1 MLVAMVGKN
10 NMSKIKEL
18 SVILLIAAIMM
29 PTVCPGGVSEGVS
42 ETELY
47 TLSESNNVFISD
59 SIGMIELDRSLE
71 DTINEKLISGRPV
84 VSIGSLNDLGTDVC
98 LIRPSVSC
106 DASGIY
112 YNESLGVSCVF
123 EANGDNALDN
133 AIEWANNIESE
144 VLERG
149 YGGDGDY
156 LWFDECA
163 ERDNFKLY
171 VRTDFHRLG
180 VAGTETY
187 YSIHHYVNPIVK
199 NTSDGRETSSVVVE
213 GDLSNYPFC
222 RLLNSSP
229 SDSPVPDYTGTISVG
244 VSGGMSGFTPS
255 VSASLSLSWDF
266 TIKYC
271 TIDNDTDLSDG
282 IYHIDFDYN
291 EMDFDIDDSMLLEP
305 GAAVAVNSNS
315 ILAIDF
321 YFSMSVCQRY
331 TQHLWIWDPYWEY
344 RTIEI
349 TQTAMINPGAN

>member
-18 SVILLIAAIMM
+18 SVILLITAIIM
-29 PTVCPGGVSEGVS
+29 PTVCPWGVSEGVS

-47 TLSESNNVFISD
+47 TLSESNKVFISD

-84 VSIGSLNDLGTDVC
+84 VSIGSLNNLGTDVC

-144 VLERG
+144 VLTRAS
-149 YGGDGDY
+149 GGDENY
-156 LWFDECA
+156 IWFDVCEI
-163 ERDNFKLY
+163 RDNFKLY

-180 VAGTETY
+180 VAGSETY
-187 YSIHHYVNPIVK
+187 YAIHHYVNPIVR

-213 GDLSNYPFC
+213 GDISRYPSC

-229 SDSPVPDYTGTISVG
+229 SDSIVPDNEGSITLGVNVG
-244 VSGGMSGFTPS
+244 ASGPS
-255 VSASLSLSWDF
+255 VSLSSTWNF
-266 TIKYC
+266 TTQYC
-271 TIDNDTDLSDG
+271 TIDNDTDLSEG
-282 IYHIDFDYN
+282 IYHIDFDYD
-291 EMDFDIDDSMLLEP
+291 EDGFDIDDMMILEP

-315 ILAIDF
+315 VLTIDF
-321 YFSMSVCQRY
+321 HFSMSVRQRY
-331 TQHLWIWDPYWEY
+331 TAHLWPWDPDWEY
-344 RTIEI
+344 RTIDLTPTFQI
-349 TQTAMINPGAN
+349 VPRGH